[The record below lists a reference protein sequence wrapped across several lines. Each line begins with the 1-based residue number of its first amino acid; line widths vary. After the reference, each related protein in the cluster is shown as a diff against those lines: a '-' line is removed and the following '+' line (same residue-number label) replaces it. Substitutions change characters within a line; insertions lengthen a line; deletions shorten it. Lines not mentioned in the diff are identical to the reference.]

1 MKCLK
6 CGNELPPA
14 GSHCPSC
21 GQQVFTRSA
30 SPGERT
36 MSRRLDGAIREER
49 KPTDFTATPNLAALP
64 AKVDLREHCTPVE
77 DQGALGSCVACAAVG
92 AMEYRLKKEGK
103 ATDLSRMFVY
113 YNARKMSGHEGGD
126 YGSAISRGMAAFL
139 AFGAPLETDWPYQAE
154 LLSQQPDNTIYQ
166 KALQHVPTEY
176 ARVDGLDNIKAS
188 LAKGYPVVFAG
199 SLPEKF
205 CEALRANGRAPAP
218 SKAEIDAAFAG
229 FGNHAMLLVGY
240 DNNAQEFI
248 VRNSWG
254 EGWGD
259 KGYCWINFE
268 TYSGITE
275 SNTWILG
282 NLQASGDFQITRPRV
297 EVKPEAGGVK
307 DMAAKLRED
316 IRSSLTKDIKDSFK
330 DIKDRVK
337 KP

>member
-6 CGNELPPA
+6 CGTELPPA

-21 GQQVFTRSA
+21 GQQVFTRSV

-36 MSRRLDGAIREER
+36 LSRRLDGAIREAR
-49 KPTDFTATPNLAALP
+49 APSDFVATPNLTALP
-64 AKVDLREHCTPVE
+64 ARVDLREDCTPVE
-77 DQGALGSCVACAAVG
+77 DQGTLGSCVACAAVG

-103 ATDLSRMFVY
+103 PTDLSRMFVY
-113 YNARKMSGHEGGD
+113 YNARKMSGHESGD

-139 AFGAPLETDWPYQAE
+139 AFGAPPEVDWPYQVE
-154 LLSQQPDNTIYQ
+154 LLSRQPDNAIYE
-166 KALQHVPTEY
+166 KALQNVPTEY

-199 SLPEKF
+199 SLPERF

-218 SKAEIDAAFAG
+218 SKAEIEATFAG
-229 FGNHAMLLVGY
+229 SGNHAMVLVGY

-259 KGYCWINFE
+259 KGYFYINFE
-268 TYSGITE
+268 TYGGITE
-275 SNTWILG
+275 NNTWILG
-282 NLQASGDFQITRPRV
+282 NLQASGSFSINRP
-297 EVKPEAGGVK
+297 KLEAKAEPGGVK
-307 DMAAKLRED
+307 DLAAKLRED
-316 IRSSLTKDIKDSFK
+316 IRGNLTRDIKDSFK